1 MITDY
6 EKFIAHVRRT
16 GRLKLLPRVLREL
29 NQEAAREKRLSH
41 TVETAAENPSL
52 ISGWRKLENGVL
64 TDHTG
69 KKALL
74 DIYKNIVT

>member
-1 MITDY
+1 MISNYDT
-6 EKFIAHVRRT
+6 FIAHLRAT

-29 NQEAAREKRLSH
+29 RTEMAREKTLRSKR
-41 TVETAAENPSL
+41 ETATENPAL
-52 ISGWRKLENGVL
+52 ISGWRSIENGVL